1 MKSVKAIVQWILVA
15 LLAIMVIAWAPSF
28 ASVLFL
34 LGAIILLPISKLE
47 EIHEKINLKLGV
59 RIVIA
64 FLLFAVGAG
73 AALNSERQKEAK
85 ENVSSSSDTKEK
97 SDDKSDGKFDSKK
110 DDKKESKK
118 DSKNDDKKDN
128 QNEDIRSQIAGTWH
142 YGASAAI
149 DMYFTFKED
158 GSWEYDSEND
168 DSDSGTYEIVDGNTI
183 KMKGGSEADRIFK
196 IKSTDELID
205 EYDTSLTRYISE

>member
-1 MKSVKAIVQWILVA
+1 MKSVKVIVQWILVA

-73 AALNSERQKEAK
+73 AALNRERQKEAK

-97 SDDKSDGKFDSKK
+97 SDDKSDSKK
-110 DDKKESKK
+110 DDKKESKN

-168 DSDSGTYEIVDGNTI
+168 DSDSGTYEIVDENTI
-183 KMKGGSEADRIFK
+183 KLKGGSEVDRIFK

>member
-34 LGAIILLPISKLE
+34 LGAIMLLPISKLE

-97 SDDKSDGKFDSKK
+97 SDDKSDSKK

-168 DSDSGTYEIVDGNTI
+168 DSDSGTYEIVDENTI
-183 KMKGGSEADRIFK
+183 KLKGGSEVDRIFK